1 MTDEEMKE
9 LEALRAEKRSREQTQ
24 RASEALNRAGV
35 PQEFANVL
43 IGVNDAETDQKVQSF
58 CAVYQSK
65 LSDDIKKRLPEQP
78 PVITAPAPKRPRR
91 GIQRLR

>member
-24 RASEALNRAGV
+24 RASEALGKAGV
-35 PQEFANVL
+35 PQEFASIL
-43 IGVNDAETDQKVQSF
+43 IGADDGETDKKVQSF
-58 CAVYQSK
+58 CAVYQSS
-65 LSDDIKKRLPEQP
+65 LSSDIKKRLPEQP
-78 PVITAPAPKRPRR
+78 PVITAPAPQRPRR